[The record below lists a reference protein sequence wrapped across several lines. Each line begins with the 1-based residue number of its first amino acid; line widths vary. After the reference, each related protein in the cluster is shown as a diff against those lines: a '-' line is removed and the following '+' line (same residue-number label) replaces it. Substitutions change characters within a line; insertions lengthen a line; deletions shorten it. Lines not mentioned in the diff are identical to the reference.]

1 MFLTFDKNRRSI
13 TLFYIHPFNFRITFY
28 QIFLK
33 NQRNV
38 QNITILVRNPVQS
51 TFISCI
57 PNAIAR
63 TVFIFMSTA
72 PNEVKN
78 RQNNK

>member
-1 MFLTFDKNRRSI
+1 MKEKEELE
-13 TLFYIHPFNFRITFY
+13 
-28 QIFLK
+28 
-33 NQRNV
+33 
-38 QNITILVRNPVQS
+38 NITILVRNPVQS

-57 PNAIAR
+57 ANAIAR

-78 RQNNK
+78 RQNIKLDLLILFSSSSKMLR